1 MRAKYVLSEVAVGL
15 WRNVTMTI
23 AMIITMTVSLALLG
37 ASVLMFWTVAD
48 MRDYYYAEVE
58 VAIFLTDEVTDD
70 QRQSLEDAL
79 AQDPL
84 VKSQI
89 HETKDEAYA
98 RFREQFKDAP
108 DLVEATQ
115 PKSLPESYRVKL
127 DQPERFD
134 DIRQKYQTYGGV
146 EEIVDQ
152 RAVLQKLFDILGS
165 LQGLSLVIALVQ
177 GLAALMLVA
186 NTIQVAAYSKR
197 REVAIMRLVGASNWF
212 IQAPFV
218 LEAVFAGLIGALL
231 ASLTLVATKY
241 FLLDSEALRPLFE
254 GVLTPLRW
262 VQIFWMIPLLAGVA
276 ALISAVTGWVTLRFY
291 IKV

>member
-15 WRNVTMTI
+15 WRNVTMTV

-48 MRDYYYAEVE
+48 MKDYYYAEIE

-70 QRQSLEDAL
+70 QRKALADAL
-79 AQDPL
+79 GSDPMVESTL
-84 VKSQI
+84 
-89 HETKDEAYA
+89 HESKDEAYK
-98 RFREQFKDAP
+98 RFQEQFKDAD
-108 DLVEATQ
+108 DLVAATK
-115 PKSLPESYRVKL
+115 PESLPESYRVKL
-127 DQPERFD
+127 EDPEKFD
-134 DIRQKYQTYGGV
+134 AIRQKYQDYEGV

-152 RAVLQKLFDILGS
+152 RAVLQKLFNILGS
-165 LQGLSLVIALVQ
+165 LQGLSLVIAIVQ

-197 REVAIMRLVGASNWF
+197 REVGIMRLVGASNWF
-212 IQAPFV
+212 IQLPFI
-218 LEAVFAGLIGALL
+218 LEAVFAGLIGAVL
-231 ASLTLVATKY
+231 AFLTLAGAKY

-254 GVLTPLRW
+254 GILTPLSW
-262 VQIFWMIPLLAGVA
+262 AQVLWMLPLLAVVS
-276 ALISAVTGWVTLRFY
+276 ALISAVTGWVTLRLY

>member
-1 MRAKYVLSEVAVGL
+1 MRAKYVLTEVFVGL

-70 QRQSLEDAL
+70 QRQSLEEAL
-79 AQDPL
+79 AQDSL

-127 DQPERFD
+127 NEPEHFD
-134 DIRQKYQTYGGV
+134 NIRQKYQTYGGV

-218 LEAVFAGLIGALL
+218 VEAVFAGLIGALL
-231 ASLTLVATKY
+231 AFLTLVATKY

-262 VQIFWMIPLLAGVA
+262 VQIFWMLPLLGAVA
-276 ALISAVTGWVTLRFY
+276 AVISAVTGWVTLRFY

>member
-70 QRQSLEDAL
+70 QRQSLEEAL
-79 AQDPL
+79 AQDSL

-127 DQPERFD
+127 NEPEHFD
-134 DIRQKYQTYGGV
+134 NIRQKYQTYGGV

-218 LEAVFAGLIGALL
+218 VEAVFAGLIGALL
-231 ASLTLVATKY
+231 AFLTLVATKY

-262 VQIFWMIPLLAGVA
+262 VQIFWMLPLLGAVA
-276 ALISAVTGWVTLRFY
+276 AVISAVTGWVTLRFY

>member
-15 WRNVTMTI
+15 WRNVTMTV

-48 MRDYYYAEVE
+48 MKEYYYAEIE

-70 QRQSLEDAL
+70 QRKALADAL
-79 AQDPL
+79 GSDPM
-84 VKSQI
+84 VKHQI
-89 HETKDEAYA
+89 HESKDEAYK

-108 DLVEATQ
+108 DLVEATK
-115 PKSLPESYRVKL
+115 PESLPESYRVKL
-127 DQPERFD
+127 NAPEEFD
-134 DIRQKYQTYGGV
+134 AIRQKYQDYEGV

-152 RAVLQKLFDILGS
+152 RAVLQKLFNILGS
-165 LQGLSLVIALVQ
+165 LQGLSLVIAIVQ

-212 IQAPFV
+212 IQLPFI
-218 LEAVFAGLIGALL
+218 LEAVFAGLIGAILAFMTLL
-231 ASLTLVATKY
+231 ASKY

-262 VQIFWMIPLLAGVA
+262 AQIFWMLPLLAVVSA
-276 ALISAVTGWVTLRFY
+276 IISAVTGWVTLRFY

>member
-1 MRAKYVLSEVAVGL
+1 
-15 WRNVTMTI
+15 MTI

-70 QRQSLEDAL
+70 QRQSLEEAL
-79 AQDPL
+79 AQDSL

-127 DQPERFD
+127 NEPEHFD
-134 DIRQKYQTYGGV
+134 NIRQKYQTYGGV

-218 LEAVFAGLIGALL
+218 VEAVFAGLIGALL
-231 ASLTLVATKY
+231 AFLTLVATKY

-262 VQIFWMIPLLAGVA
+262 VQIFWMLPLLGAVA
-276 ALISAVTGWVTLRFY
+276 AVISAVTGWVTLRFY